1 MIKLDFT
8 TTLDAQMLPEDAS
21 KAFFEI
27 AEREQKK
34 QQTETENKDK
44 N

>member
-8 TTLDAQMLPEDAS
+8 TTLDAQMSPEDAS

-34 QQTETENKDK
+34 QQTENKDK